1 MKQKKDVILFII
13 TVALSVLILCF
24 FLTGYYSIDTMR
36 IYSQGYTD
44 YATKDAY
51 IRDGRLFSALIFVM
65 IGLVNPNMTTLY
77 IVNLSISIMILSI
90 CVIQIYQLIERYKK
104 LEKTK
109 HKLVAFMLSYTYIF
123 SFLIVDILKFIDSF
137 IIATSILL
145 FIIAIKKIVIE
156 RKNIL
161 GCLFTILGVSCYQ
174 GTIPVFI
181 ATACLLTVLEN
192 KKINKMYIKN
202 ILPCAIS
209 IMVGAIINLIIVKLI
224 PVITGMEMTDR
235 ISEIDFIRNIQTNL
249 LGMGEI
255 VFESFQLFPPYTWI
269 ATAMTILILS
279 IIEGIRKKEIEVP
292 IYVLFIFIV
301 YVASIGVIA
310 PIQKFLIAPRVLL
323 VLSQVISGMII
334 YIFCI
339 GVKEE
344 KTSIYQKLITCIT
357 VVYFLLTMISI
368 TKSTYECKKGN
379 KIDETFTTN
388 IENEIM
394 NLEKQGIDIQAIS
407 IKYTGNYARQE
418 TQLVYE
424 SSIYLRGLYSANL
437 YEFYTGRK
445 IETQG
450 FTREIEET
458 YFENPSHEEVQFKH
472 IGDVLYILVDL

>member
-156 RKNIL
+156 RKNML

-235 ISEIDFIRNIQTNL
+235 ISEIDYIRNIQTNL

-344 KTSIYQKLITCIT
+344 KTSK
-357 VVYFLLTMISI
+357 
-368 TKSTYECKKGN
+368 
-379 KIDETFTTN
+379 
-388 IENEIM
+388 
-394 NLEKQGIDIQAIS
+394 
-407 IKYTGNYARQE
+407 
-418 TQLVYE
+418 
-424 SSIYLRGLYSANL
+424 
-437 YEFYTGRK
+437 
-445 IETQG
+445 
-450 FTREIEET
+450 
-458 YFENPSHEEVQFKH
+458 
-472 IGDVLYILVDL
+472 